1 MFYDKDNVDTHLK
14 CENCK
19 KRYDLPKVLTC
30 GEVICEACLNN
41 LKNVCDANQIKCPYC
56 NDVHTIPKNGF
67 PMQKVILSLLKIQ
80 PLKKFRGILIEE
92 LHDTTGELTQRLNKL
107 IALNESSNVKIKH
120 RGDEIRKII
129 DYASNK
135 KRNELKSLE
144 TKFHERLDLF
154 EKEAIEQM
162 NFLIKNFIN
171 ENQEKFKRWN
181 DLAQN
186 DNFDNEKNLL
196 EAIHSISDLIKE
208 IDLQEES
215 LKKLVLKLEDIYFS
229 VSTED
234 LIGSMI
240 GELKIKNNIDNV
252 KDENEQENQNKNN
265 ESKETSITAGQNS
278 VQCKT
283 K

>member
-1 MFYDKDNVDTHLK
+1 
-14 CENCK
+14 
-19 KRYDLPKVLTC
+19 
-30 GEVICEACLNN
+30 
-41 LKNVCDANQIKCPYC
+41 
-56 NDVHTIPKNGF
+56 
-67 PMQKVILSLLKIQ
+67 MQKVILSLLKIQ

-92 LHDTTGELTQRLNKL
+92 LHDATGELTQRLNKL

-135 KRNELKSLE
+135 KRNELKTME
-144 TKFHERLDLF
+144 TKFHKQLDLF

-171 ENQEKFKRWN
+171 ENQEKFKKWN
-181 DLAQN
+181 ELAQN

-196 EAIHSISDLIKE
+196 EAIHCIGDLIKE

-215 LKKLVLKLEDIYFS
+215 LKTLIFKLEDIFFS

-252 KDENEQENQNKNN
+252 KDENEKENRNEKN
-265 ESKETSITAGQNS
+265 ESKETSFTADQNS

-283 K
+283 Q